1 MIGAQGDSLEAL
13 MVDAAHRLDKNIPG
27 RPDDFLKLLFIEM
40 VEFKAQHIP
49 QFYQEIFPQITILGA
64 RFFSS
69 RAEIRDLPP
78 LINLRAFLG
87 LIISYFMMEWLLGE
101 QLPPE
106 SRQHTLEHF
115 VDIYLHGILDTGESM
130 KTRLISIIRKEFIQL
145 FRDKRLLALIMIL
158 PLVQMILLGYAF
170 NNDIRDMPMA
180 VFDQSRSAESR
191 RLLEDYQS
199 SDYFQ
204 LKYTVRSDAELRQL
218 IENGQAAVALV
229 IPPDYPAQLVQEP
242 G

>member
-1 MIGAQGDSLEAL
+1 
-13 MVDAAHRLDKNIPG
+13 
-27 RPDDFLKLLFIEM
+27 
-40 VEFKAQHIP
+40 
-49 QFYQEIFPQITILGA
+49 
-64 RFFSS
+64 
-69 RAEIRDLPP
+69 
-78 LINLRAFLG
+78 
-87 LIISYFMMEWLLGE
+87 
-101 QLPPE
+101 
-106 SRQHTLEHF
+106 
-115 VDIYLHGILDTGESM
+115 M

-170 NNDIRDMPMA
+170 NNDIRNMPMA

-229 IPPDYPAQLVQEP
+229 IPPDYPAQLYRSQAKVALILDGSDASRASTALSAAQLIAQNHATELLLEKMTQTGLTSGFRRLSSCEP
-242 G
+242 TSGTTRIWFLLTL